1 MQKCPEEFKQV
12 YYRRYVDDI
21 FVLFRSC
28 DHLTKFRDYLNKC
41 QRNIKFS
48 FEEEKNGKLYFLDV
62 KVSRER
68 NEFVTTVYRK
78 PTFSGI
84 YTYFDSILLFEIWHD
99 LYFGFQIFFNLFEQD
114 YLSK

>member
-1 MQKCPEEFKQV
+1 M
-12 YYRRYVDDI
+12 
-21 FVLFRSC
+21 LFRSC

-78 PTFSGI
+78 PAFSGI